1 MIPILS
7 IIIVNYNTKNLL
19 YHTIE
24 SIYNSHPKYAYE
36 IIVVD
41 NASEDGSVEMIKT
54 MFRDVKLVQN
64 TKNLGFSKGNNIGI
78 TISKEK
84 YILLLNSDTEIQ
96 SKTLDRCV
104 EFLNKPENY
113 RIGILGC
120 KVLLPNGK
128 LDIACRRGFPTP
140 LNSFFKFVGLAKLF
154 PKSKLFNGYNLT
166 YLDENVSC
174 DVDCVVGAFMLIRR
188 EVIEDI
194 GLLDEDYF
202 MFGEDVDYCYRAKQ
216 KGWRV
221 YYYADASII
230 HKKGGSGRKNPKVIK
245 AFYESMWIF
254 YKKHYLKKYPKILGI
269 IIYVSVKVLTGVHL
283 FLNNFK
289 SKK

>member
-1 MIPILS
+1 MRIILS
-7 IIIVNYNTKNLL
+7 IIIVNYNTKYLL
-19 YHTIE
+19 KKTIE
-24 SIYNSHPKYAYE
+24 SVYSSNPKIDFE

-41 NASEDGSVEMIKT
+41 NASSDGSRELIKQE
-54 MFRDVKLVQN
+54 FKDVILIENPQN
-64 TKNLGFSKGNNIGI
+64 YGFSKGNNLGI
-78 TISKEK
+78 KKAKGK
-84 YILLLNSDTEIQ
+84 YILLLNSDTEVLDSTVDKCINFMER
-96 SKTLDRCV
+96 SK
-104 EFLNKPENY
+104 NAN
-113 RIGILGC
+113 IGILGC
-120 KVLLPNGK
+120 KVLLPNRK

-140 LNSFFKFVGLAKLF
+140 LNSFFKFVGFAKLF

-202 MFGEDVDYCYRAKQ
+202 MFGEDVDYCYRSKQ

-269 IIYVSVKVLTGVHL
+269 IIYVSVKMLTGVHL